1 MSPSAGCWESSE
13 AQLSA
18 AAAQAQDQHLPAAAD
33 SSSCCSHV
41 PELGQSDC
49 CGHRCIRFD
58 ALLKLLLFSHTM
70 LFLVSSIHSDVV
82 IAQAPSYIGTAV
94 CNTIVAGRTN
104 YAFTAQRTQPS
115 LTEMFNIGY
124 FAAELKCSDS
134 PTPPPGQ
141 DDGST
146 VVQALGFWVGWRNA
160 LGNFEGNGVSPS
172 HTLLDLTTRA
182 GCLGLAVAGGH

>member
-41 PELGQSDC
+41 PEPV
-49 CGHRCIRFD
+49 
-58 ALLKLLLFSHTM
+58 